1 MTNNRFYLTW
11 DYYKVVYWHLNLR
24 IHTSPYTA
32 PCLLSLFLL
41 LQVTSPKSYQTSLY
55 SRVIELGHRSWK
67 IGPRIRSSHDDKWF
81 NFWFSLVRILPLCEN
96 FFLKCLDSLDT
107 TVFTP
112 NDFQSSSVC
121 TDATLHHVLQAM
133 LHPEHSIRTNAG
145 PPYLQYKF

>member
-1 MTNNRFYLTW
+1 MTNNRFNPTW

-32 PCLLSLFLL
+32 SWLLSLFLL
-41 LQVTSPKSYQTSLY
+41 LLVISPNSYQPSLY
-55 SRVIELGHRSWK
+55 SRVIELGHRGCK
-67 IGPRIRSSHDDKWF
+67 IGPRIRGSHDDKWF
-81 NFWFSLVRILPLCEN
+81 NFWFSRVRILPLCEN

-112 NDFQSSSVC
+112 NHFQNSSVC
-121 TDATLHHVLQAM
+121 TDATLYHVLQAM

-145 PPYLQYKF
+145 PLYLQYRL